1 MAKKMTATL
10 KFRTLQARDW
20 VLTKDFEDQKH
31 IDNFIQYIHRTKGY
45 MLDELWCDDE
55 RYVPDNVS

>member
-31 IDNFIQYIHRTKGY
+31 IDNFTLSDIDLVNYKYYPSIK
-45 MLDELWCDDE
+45 MDMIA
-55 RYVPDNVS
+55 